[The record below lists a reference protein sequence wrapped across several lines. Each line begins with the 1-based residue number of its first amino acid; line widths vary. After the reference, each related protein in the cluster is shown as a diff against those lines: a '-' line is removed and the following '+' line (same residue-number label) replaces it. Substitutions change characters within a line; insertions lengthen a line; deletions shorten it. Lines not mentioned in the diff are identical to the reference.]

1 MKNVTTNTDTQG
13 LAAYTDAQLQAELVS
28 RKSATQNTHAD
39 VYERAGCSGEKQR
52 QQLDLFFDGVRRNVS
67 ITKMST
73 RGNGEFISGNVKN
86 FARKLGNLSGVHEI
100 LGMAT
105 PTFTSAHAEGLA
117 TFVGNEPDALGVC
130 RDYLRMRKDAGT
142 GFTTKLFLE
151 QVGTYEGKPFGVV
164 VKDDKVGT
172 RYIIGALRKDNAQAF
187 KQTSP
192 FYKSVDKATK
202 GQRMKV
208 DYLVFDPQG

>member
-13 LAAYTDAQLQAELVS
+13 LAGYTDAQLQAELVS
-28 RKSATQNTHAD
+28 RKSATQNTYAD

-52 QQLDLFFDGVRRNVS
+52 KQLDRFFDGVRRNVS

-105 PTFTSAHAEGLA
+105 PTHLPVVQG
-117 TFVGNEPDALGVC
+117 VVVDEPDALSVC

-172 RYIIGALRKDNAQAF
+172 RYIIGALRKKNAQAF
-187 KQTSP
+187 KQSSP

>member
-1 MKNVTTNTDTQG
+1 MTTNTDTQG

-28 RKSATQNTHAD
+28 RKSATQNTYAD

-52 QQLDLFFDGVRRNVS
+52 KQLDLFFDGVRRNVS

-105 PTFTSAHAEGLA
+105 PTHIPVVQG
-117 TFVGNEPDALGVC
+117 VVVDEPDALSVC

-172 RYIIGALRKDNAQAF
+172 RYIIGALRKKDAQAF

-192 FYKSVDKATK
+192 FYKNVDKATK

>member
-105 PTFTSAHAEGLA
+105 PTHLPVVQG
-117 TFVGNEPDALGVC
+117 VVVDEPDALSVC

-172 RYIIGALRKDNAQAF
+172 RYIIGALRKKNAQAF

>member
-1 MKNVTTNTDTQG
+1 
-13 LAAYTDAQLQAELVS
+13 
-28 RKSATQNTHAD
+28 
-39 VYERAGCSGEKQR
+39 
-52 QQLDLFFDGVRRNVS
+52 
-67 ITKMST
+67 MST
-73 RGNGEFISGNVKN
+73 NVMPVVQ
-86 FARKLGNLSGVHEI
+86 GV
-100 LGMAT
+100 
-105 PTFTSAHAEGLA
+105 
-117 TFVGNEPDALGVC
+117 VVDEPDALSVC

-151 QVGTYEGKPFGVV
+151 QVGTYEGKAFWVV

-187 KQTSP
+187 KHSSP

>member
-1 MKNVTTNTDTQG
+1 VKNVTTNTDTQG
-13 LAAYTDAQLQAELVS
+13 LAGYTDAQLQAELVS
-28 RKSATQNTHAD
+28 RKSATQDTYAD

-52 QQLDLFFDGVRRNVS
+52 KQLDRFFDGVRRSVS

-100 LGMAT
+100 LGMTT
-105 PTFTSAHAEGLA
+105 PTHLPVVQA
-117 TFVGNEPDALGVC
+117 VVVDEPDALSVC

-151 QVGTYEGKPFGVV
+151 QVGTYEGKAFGVV

-172 RYIIGALRKDNAQAF
+172 RYIIGALRKKDAQAF

>member
-105 PTFTSAHAEGLA
+105 PTHLPMAKA
-117 TFVGNEPDALGVC
+117 VVVDEPDALSVC

-151 QVGTYEGKPFGVV
+151 QVGTYEGKAFGVV

-172 RYIIGALRKDNAQAF
+172 RYIIGALRKKDAQAF

>member
-1 MKNVTTNTDTQG
+1 MTTNTDTQG
-13 LAAYTDAQLQAELVS
+13 LAGYTDAQLQAELVS
-28 RKSATQNTHAD
+28 RKSATQDTYAD

-52 QQLDLFFDGVRRNVS
+52 KQLDRFFDGVRRSVS

-100 LGMAT
+100 LGMTT
-105 PTFTSAHAEGLA
+105 PTHLPVVQA
-117 TFVGNEPDALGVC
+117 VVVDEPDALSVC

-151 QVGTYEGKPFGVV
+151 QVGTYEGKAFGVV

-172 RYIIGALRKDNAQAF
+172 RYIIGALRKKDAQAF

>member
-1 MKNVTTNTDTQG
+1 MTTNTDTQG
-13 LAAYTDAQLQAELVS
+13 LAGYTDAQLQAELVS
-28 RKSATQNTHAD
+28 RKSATQNTYAD

-52 QQLDLFFDGVRRNVS
+52 KQLDRFFDGVRRSVS

-100 LGMAT
+100 LGMST
-105 PTFTSAHAEGLA
+105 TVMPVVQG
-117 TFVGNEPDALGVC
+117 VVVDEPDALSVC

-151 QVGTYEGKPFGVV
+151 QVGTYEGKAFGVV

-187 KQTSP
+187 KQSSP

>member
-1 MKNVTTNTDTQG
+1 MTTNTDTQG
-13 LAAYTDAQLQAELVS
+13 LAGYTDAQLQAELVS
-28 RKSATQNTHAD
+28 RKSATQDTYAD

-52 QQLDLFFDGVRRNVS
+52 KQLDRFFDGVRRSVS

-105 PTFTSAHAEGLA
+105 PTHLPVVQA
-117 TFVGNEPDALGVC
+117 VVVDEPDALSIC

-151 QVGTYEGKPFGVV
+151 QVGTYEGKAFGVV

-172 RYIIGALRKDNAQAF
+172 RYIIGALRKKDAQAF

>member
-13 LAAYTDAQLQAELVS
+13 LAGYTDAQLQAELVS
-28 RKSATQNTHAD
+28 RKSATQNTYAD

-52 QQLDLFFDGVRRNVS
+52 KQLDRFFDGVRRNVS

-100 LGMAT
+100 LGMST
-105 PTFTSAHAEGLA
+105 NVMPVVQG
-117 TFVGNEPDALGVC
+117 VVVDEPDALSVC

-151 QVGTYEGKPFGVV
+151 QIGTYEGKPFGVV

-172 RYIIGALRKDNAQAF
+172 RYIIGALRKDDAQAF
-187 KQTSP
+187 KQSSP